1 MRLLTARQAT
11 GDKKNNGRSPLIGPY
26 AEPINVRYFSITC
39 RLSAARLVNAAEEL
53 SKAHETLMLLVLTY
67 TF

>member
-1 MRLLTARQAT
+1 MRLLTARQEI
-11 GDKKNNGRSPLIGPY
+11 KKNNGRSPLIDPY
-26 AEPINVRYFSITC
+26 AGPINVRYFSITC
-39 RLSAARLVNAAEEL
+39 RLSSAARLVNAAEEL